1 MKKNKKE
8 IVKIQNETLK
18 MLIIIA
24 AITTVITAILS
35 IFVNIHS
42 DEKRLDQ
49 NIQNISQAIAQS
61 DIVKLEL
68 SDNDDIKLTFEQEA
82 LDKIAQQT
90 IKNKTGARGLRSV
103 IESTLQDLMFEMPS
117 ESDVAEIIITADT
130 VDGGEPKII
139 NKQ

>member
-49 NIQNISQAIAQS
+49 NI
-61 DIVKLEL
+61 
-68 SDNDDIKLTFEQEA
+68 
-82 LDKIAQQT
+82 
-90 IKNKTGARGLRSV
+90 
-103 IESTLQDLMFEMPS
+103 
-117 ESDVAEIIITADT
+117 
-130 VDGGEPKII
+130 
-139 NKQ
+139 